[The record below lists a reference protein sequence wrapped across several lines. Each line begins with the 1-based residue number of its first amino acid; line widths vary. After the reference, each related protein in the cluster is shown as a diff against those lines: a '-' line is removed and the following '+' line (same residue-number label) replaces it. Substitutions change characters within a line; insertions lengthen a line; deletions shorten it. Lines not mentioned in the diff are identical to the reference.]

1 MLTVGLDL
9 AVHPQK
15 ETVLALE
22 TIHLDVVDLNSNNDL
37 EDQCQGQLVDTV
49 ENILRSNIDQ
59 LQSPLVNQVIEAR
72 LQILTSLES
81 ELRILGH
88 TTKA

>member
-1 MLTVGLDL
+1 M
-9 AVHPQK
+9 
-15 ETVLALE
+15 LALE